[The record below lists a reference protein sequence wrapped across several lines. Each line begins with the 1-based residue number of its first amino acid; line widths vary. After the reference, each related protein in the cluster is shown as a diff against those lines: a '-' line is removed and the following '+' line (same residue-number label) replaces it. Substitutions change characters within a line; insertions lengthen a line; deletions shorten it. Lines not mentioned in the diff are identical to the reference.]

1 MEIFDHE
8 ELAQVADAIPAYFQE
23 DISPETEESMLYLAD
38 SLIEALSST
47 RSTKEK
53 RRIAGD
59 FIKMSVCSGML
70 IQSRRLALDSLLWRN
85 NTHGREC

>member
-8 ELAQVADAIPAYFQE
+8 ELAEVADAIPAYFQE

-38 SLIEALSST
+38 GLIKALSSAK
-47 RSTKEK
+47 SAKEK

-70 IQSRRLALDSLLWRN
+70 IQSRRMALDNIMWRN
-85 NTHGREC
+85 NTGLDC